1 MNNTTLIEAL
11 KKIEQMSDCGSCE
24 TIVKMKSIAT
34 DALKTLSE
42 NKVSDNRI
50 DKAIELLRDYEQWEA
65 DLISDNSMWWPYR
78 DKDAV
83 HGKTYDKML
92 VLQEKRN
99 KVLQSLNQ

>member
-1 MNNTTLIEAL
+1 MPNTPGISEELQTRLSDIVGKDLTLRQVE
-11 KKIEQMSDCGSCE
+11 KIVELFGKD
-24 TIVKMKSIAT
+24 
-34 DALKTLSE
+34 D
-42 NKVSDNRI
+42 RI
-50 DKAIELLRDYEQWEA
+50 DKAIELLEDYEQWEA

>member
-1 MNNTTLIEAL
+1 MPNTPGISEELQTRLSDIVGKDLTLRQVE
-11 KKIEQMSDCGSCE
+11 KIVELFGKD
-24 TIVKMKSIAT
+24 
-34 DALKTLSE
+34 D
-42 NKVSDNRI
+42 RI
-50 DKAIELLRDYEQWEA
+50 DKAIELLEDYEQWEA

-83 HGKTYDKML
+83 YGKTYDKML